1 MRANWDPAGSTGT
14 TCLTH
19 PNSGSPQ
26 KNLRHGSGARG
37 ANGATTNGSGK
48 IAQAWSG
55 ETPANGRANR
65 DPAGSTGMQTGNMNS
80 GSPKMSSTHGTSAN
94 GATTNGY
101 GKTAPAWSGETLAN
115 GRANWV
121 PAGCTGTI
129 GHPKNSGSPQM
140 SGLHGT
146 SANGATTNG
155 YGKNAHGWSGET
167 PAIGRQ
173 RLTAAGST
181 GTTGQPKNSG
191 SLARITIHGKSAG
204 MNATTNGTM
213 TIAGAKNGETPAN
226 GSTGEFQARRA
237 GSTGTTGGK
246 WNTGSQSTLGMLRV
260 VTESPSDQAA
270 S

>member
-80 GSPKMSSTHGTSAN
+80 GSPKMS
-94 GATTNGY
+94 
-101 GKTAPAWSGETLAN
+101 
-115 GRANWV
+115 
-121 PAGCTGTI
+121 
-129 GHPKNSGSPQM
+129 
-140 SGLHGT
+140 GLHGT
-146 SANGATTNG
+146 SANGAPTNG

-181 GTTGQPKNSG
+181 GTTGHTKNSG
-191 SLARITIHGKSAG
+191 SLARITIHGTCAG
-204 MNATTNGTM
+204 NATANGNM

-226 GSTGEFQARRA
+226 GRTGEFQARRA
-237 GSTGTTGGK
+237 GSTGTTTTKG
-246 WNTGSQSTLGMLRV
+246 NTGSPSTLGMLRV